1 MRADGGGWYSAAEAG
16 AASAGLVWAQEGLA
30 HAAASASRARLVVVV
45 NVSGGTGDG
54 FTQRGWLPVQTMS
67 STLPLGSDSRMWAG
81 I

>member
-30 HAAASASRARLVVVV
+30 HAAASASRERLEVVA
-45 NVSGGTGDG
+45 NESGGTGGG
-54 FTQRGWLPVQTMS
+54 FIQRGWLPVQTMS